1 MLGRECEG
9 LPAVISPWTH
19 GLNMCLVRCDDYP
32 HWKLF
37 FESLSEDRQE
47 WRIAGDW
54 NKDKINRISKVELV
68 QAFIR

>member
-1 MLGRECEG
+1 
-9 LPAVISPWTH
+9 
-19 GLNMCLVRCDDYP
+19 MCLVRCDDYP

-37 FESLSEDRQE
+37 FESLSEDREE

-54 NKDKINRISKVELV
+54 NKDKINRISKAELI